1 MRLVLV
7 DAYDSFTHNLAQGF
21 AVLGAQVEVVRCDA
35 ISAEELLARGPDLC
49 VFGPGPGRPEDAG
62 CFLPAI
68 RALCGRVPLLGVC
81 LGHQA
86 LAMAFGGSL
95 LVHPPVHGHA
105 TPVHHDG
112 TGVFGSVPPGA
123 PMGRYHSLGI
133 DPSTLPSALRIN
145 AWSSDGVVMGVT
157 HRQALAWGVQFHPE
171 SVMSGEAGM
180 QILRNFVE
188 LPRAV
193 RISSTG
199 WP

>member
-1 MRLVLV
+1 MQLVLV

-21 AVLGAQVEVVRCDA
+21 AVLGAQVQVVRCDA
-35 ISAEELLARGPDLC
+35 ISAEELLERAPDLC
-49 VFGPGPGRPEDAG
+49 VFGPGPGRPEEAG

-86 LAMAFGGSL
+86 LSMALGGSL
-95 LVHPPVHGHA
+95 LRYPPVHGSA

-112 TGVFGSVPPGA
+112 TGVFASVPPGA

-133 DPSTLPSALRIN
+133 DPGTLPAALRIN
-145 AWSSDGVVMGVT
+145 AWSSDGVVMGLT
-157 HRQALAWGVQFHPE
+157 HRQAPAWGVQFHPE

-180 QILRNFVE
+180 QILRNFLE
-188 LPRAV
+188 LPGKA
-193 RISSTG
+193 RIQTASRG
-199 WP
+199 